1 MENKTDNYAIW
12 SFVFLLSSMLIFLI
26 SLFFIKEDFIPVGIW
41 LISATLLLF
50 GVLLIPKVAI
60 GKHESTSDT
69 L

>member
-1 MENKTDNYAIW
+1 MENKSDNYAIW

-26 SLFFIKEDFIPVGIW
+26 SLFFIREDFIPVGIW

-50 GVLLIPKVAI
+50 GVLLIAKAAI
-60 GKHESTSDT
+60 EKHESTSDT

>member
-26 SLFFIKEDFIPVGIW
+26 SLFFIRDDFIPVGIW

-50 GVLLIPKVAI
+50 GVLLIAKAAI